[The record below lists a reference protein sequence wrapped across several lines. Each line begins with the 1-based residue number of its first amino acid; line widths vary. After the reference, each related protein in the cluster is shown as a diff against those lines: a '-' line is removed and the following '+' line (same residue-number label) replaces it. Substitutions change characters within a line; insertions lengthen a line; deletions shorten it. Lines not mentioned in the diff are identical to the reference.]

1 MPGAGR
7 LMGRKE
13 ANRAITHAEAVEAM
27 QHVVFGV
34 RKGDYD
40 EMPRCYKDI
49 DAVVVAQSDLV
60 RPVHRLEPLAV
71 VKG

>member
-1 MPGAGR
+1 
-7 LMGRKE
+7 
-13 ANRAITHAEAVEAM
+13 M

-49 DAVVVAQSDLV
+49 DAVVAAQSDLV
-60 RPVHRLEPLAV
+60 QPVHRLEPLAV